1 VRFRLGGTT
10 QPLDLRWGFDTTS
23 DHIIAGIQGKNR
35 PLKEAS
41 LIFFRKL
48 FKMKEEK

>member
-1 VRFRLGGTT
+1 MGFWIP
-10 QPLDLRWGFDTTS
+10 PL
-23 DHIIAGIQGKNR
+23 IIYIAGIQGKNR